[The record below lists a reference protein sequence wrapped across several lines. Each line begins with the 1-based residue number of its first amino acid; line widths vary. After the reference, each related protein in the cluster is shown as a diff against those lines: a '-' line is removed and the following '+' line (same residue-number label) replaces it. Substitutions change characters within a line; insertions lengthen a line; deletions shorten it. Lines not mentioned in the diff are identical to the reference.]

1 MGIKIEKYENGKV
14 YLSQP
19 CLIEKFLK
27 ASGMIDY
34 NPNTTPS
41 AVEPLGLGNTSN
53 PKKIHAAAVKPIRR
67 CLKGTKDKGMILD
80 PSNKYEI
87 DCYM

>member
-1 MGIKIEKYENGKV
+1 LGIKIEKYENGKV

-41 AVEPLGLGNTSN
+41 AVEPLGLGNDVEGMNESWEYTS
-53 PKKIHAAAVKPIRR
+53 II
-67 CLKGTKDKGMILD
+67 GI
-80 PSNKYEI
+80 
-87 DCYM
+87 